1 MATTTM
7 FQRPRVEDGLSDE
20 EVFPF
25 GDNLSP
31 RKLYFQPNSTA
42 KSSFLSDEY
51 SRKSLREHSAPT
63 EGNEKV
69 GLLERRLS
77 LNLDPKISSE
87 VVRFSEEKAAGLRNS
102 KGEEWSVSLKHRLE
116 EDLDR
121 QVREALD
128 TPPLIR
134 IRRNH
139 EKARQKLQNLW
150 GTLSDEEDQ
159 DKLKEGEGCQDD
171 GNHGENKDNED
182 REDELSRVDTAASEI
197 RAKARHRRKPLHI
210 ALQRFQRL
218 QRSNYDEYPG
228 VFGLERS
235 IEEALAEEA
244 EEKKEEE
251 KKALE
256 EEKEKERSE
265 YYQPSPSLHLSPRAI
280 RIEMFKG
287 YTRNGFKQLLM
298 TGGNSKHLTRI
309 KSGIYMDRNGIIVTR
324 DGPFWPSEHGPLLP
338 TPRFICASPLEP
350 EKLMSAKDF
359 FQHRT
364 INDNDQS
371 RFPRPWRGKVVV
383 FDSERM
389 AKGQVPH
396 NVPEGCCPS
405 LSFESR
411 FESGNLRQA
420 RRIGQYEYELVLKTD
435 LYTSRHTQWFY
446 FRVQN
451 ALPGITYKFQI
462 VNLLK
467 RDSLYNYGMRPLVYS
482 DRMARDRTI
491 GWHRSGHHIS
501 YYQFY
506 NTSRNPLLQPDITY
520 FCLEWQMEF
529 PYEEDTYYLA
539 HCYPYTYTDLK
550 EHLDDLCNNEE
561 TGRHVRRDVLC
572 ETRAGNSCFLLTI
585 TEFPDE
591 ESKVNLRQAC
601 HRNKKGVVV
610 SARVHPGETQASWM
624 MKGLL
629 DFLTG
634 ESETAKEL
642 RENFIFKIVP
652 MLNPDGVIVGN
663 YRCSLAA
670 RDLNRNYRNPRK
682 DIFPTVYYIKE
693 MTEAFKRDHEIIVY
707 CDLHGHSRKPNVFMY
722 GCNSIQGRMGLDG
735 AEVFINERL
744 FPWLMAQK
752 APDKFAFGGCK
763 FQIKKCKESTGRV
776 VMWRTGIMNSF
787 TMEATFCGT
796 EKLGS
801 GPPRHFNIKDFQDI
815 GKTFCE
821 VVLDYVKTKENKS
834 KQSAMILDLTRHITH
849 MILQKRDMMPTNQ
862 PDLNDNNSDNEE
874 LSDDE
879 EKEKEEKTSSKPSS
893 SSDRETSKSN
903 IKSTKPA
910 KEKKTKAAPKAVLPP
925 HLLESPEYKDEKGNV
940 DVNKMIEA
948 MSTET
953 IEGCIRLLEQLEVTK
968 TLSESDTSEDSDS
981 ESEPEMKDPPKRK
994 KKKKK
999 QKRTKSLSALPA
1011 MNNVED
1017 KQKRNKTTDKTK
1029 KIPKTKYQDIPDL
1042 RNFQRKTSERECIY
1056 LEPVHLEI
1064 YPNSRVVCS
1073 RGHSRMSSREACAHC
1088 QRSRQPLRYWSHD
1101 RKPTKSPYELN
1112 CYPFK
1117 KMKKKDS
1124 KSQAPDWSGQKIDV
1138 SDWLETRP
1146 DTQKVRMTPST
1157 PSPRSH
1163 YSCDEVQNLRCLG
1176 RRHLGVVLNSRH
1188 QVKEVQDGLS
1198 ASQDG
1203 HGDVPQEDEQTSS
1216 KVSSTSGE
1224 TESVEDSESGL
1235 SSSSRKKQAAED
1247 TAPSILRNPL
1257 LQYQGVY
1264 KEKNLQ
1270 PFVLEGQ
1277 HVGPQESST
1286 RKSSIRKDN
1295 QSPNVPPVPPNTA
1308 EMLTLCP
1315 TLTTQELLSYEEY
1328 LYPASNTNTSDGK
1341 FQTQIR
1347 EDATTSKEPS
1357 KPLEPGKK
1365 LGQGKTEPKLLVR
1378 LKEGSRPS
1386 RGVSTNSF
1394 NGKFQAQHTEDT
1406 TTCIKQSQSSE
1417 PAKKLI
1423 HDKKDPKSIIRLKEG
1438 SRSVCESSEPLKEPA
1453 KKSNSD
1459 KKDPKPVVRLKEG
1472 AKSVGGSEGNKS
1484 VGIQAASFSS
1494 TEVRI
1499 SDKHNPVSDMDESA
1513 GKKKDLSEDCHQHW
1527 KEYAG
1532 YEWDATPWP
1541 ESAAYEYAAQD
1552 SCAEP
1557 AACECGAAFCSG
1569 CATPPSTNVKIPRYP
1584 PFVNRYANRSNHG
1597 IPIFSQERLQ
1607 ERAQKSLEKQK
1618 AALRLRQFLRQ
1629 QYPPGAWTCQR
1640 VEEKEKTRQDDRQQT
1655 ANVYYADEDNYKRF
1669 QSWMSMSRAVQAQKQ
1684 KSSQDI
1690 RNTFRLALSGQPDV
1704 FKHSYTHAGSMPPVS
1719 LQSEQLVHIGPEIR
1733 SVEPRLN
1740 QAAYPVNKPFNE
1752 DSEFSISSDDS
1763 ENQRFKI
1770 PMADLK
1776 SPYQRDMFPQ
1786 QWGEGLAARP
1796 PTHGRRAGVSP
1807 RASADQ
1813 NQVIRVR
1820 LTTRPDQ
1827 RLPSVD
1833 RLGSGSSSGKDTA
1846 KDNVLSR
1853 PGRQPVVSRNIKSAL
1868 SNDVLQSMAELTH
1881 SMFPRQPEGLLP
1893 SRGQGSV
1900 DQTEVL
1906 LERWK
1911 LRGDTQM
1918 PTSPRKPKPPSFE
1931 PLGE

>member
-256 EEKEKERSE
+256 EEKERETSQ

-903 IKSTKPA
+903 VKSTKPA
-910 KEKKTKAAPKAVLPP
+910 KEKKSKAAPKAVLPP

-1017 KQKRNKTTDKTK
+1017 KQKRNKTT
-1029 KIPKTKYQDIPDL
+1029 
-1042 RNFQRKTSERECIY
+1042 
-1056 LEPVHLEI
+1056 
-1064 YPNSRVVCS
+1064 
-1073 RGHSRMSSREACAHC
+1073 
-1088 QRSRQPLRYWSHD
+1088 
-1101 RKPTKSPYELN
+1101 
-1112 CYPFK
+1112 
-1117 KMKKKDS
+1117 
-1124 KSQAPDWSGQKIDV
+1124 
-1138 SDWLETRP
+1138 
-1146 DTQKVRMTPST
+1146 
-1157 PSPRSH
+1157 
-1163 YSCDEVQNLRCLG
+1163 
-1176 RRHLGVVLNSRH
+1176 
-1188 QVKEVQDGLS
+1188 
-1198 ASQDG
+1198 
-1203 HGDVPQEDEQTSS
+1203 
-1216 KVSSTSGE
+1216 
-1224 TESVEDSESGL
+1224 
-1235 SSSSRKKQAAED
+1235 
-1247 TAPSILRNPL
+1247 
-1257 LQYQGVY
+1257 
-1264 KEKNLQ
+1264 
-1270 PFVLEGQ
+1270 
-1277 HVGPQESST
+1277 
-1286 RKSSIRKDN
+1286 
-1295 QSPNVPPVPPNTA
+1295 
-1308 EMLTLCP
+1308 
-1315 TLTTQELLSYEEY
+1315 
-1328 LYPASNTNTSDGK
+1328 
-1341 FQTQIR
+1341 
-1347 EDATTSKEPS
+1347 
-1357 KPLEPGKK
+1357 
-1365 LGQGKTEPKLLVR
+1365 
-1378 LKEGSRPS
+1378 
-1386 RGVSTNSF
+1386 
-1394 NGKFQAQHTEDT
+1394 
-1406 TTCIKQSQSSE
+1406 
-1417 PAKKLI
+1417 
-1423 HDKKDPKSIIRLKEG
+1423 
-1438 SRSVCESSEPLKEPA
+1438 
-1453 KKSNSD
+1453 
-1459 KKDPKPVVRLKEG
+1459 
-1472 AKSVGGSEGNKS
+1472 
-1484 VGIQAASFSS
+1484 
-1494 TEVRI
+1494 
-1499 SDKHNPVSDMDESA
+1499 
-1513 GKKKDLSEDCHQHW
+1513 
-1527 KEYAG
+1527 
-1532 YEWDATPWP
+1532 
-1541 ESAAYEYAAQD
+1541 
-1552 SCAEP
+1552 
-1557 AACECGAAFCSG
+1557 
-1569 CATPPSTNVKIPRYP
+1569 TPPSTNVKIPRYP

-1629 QYPPGAWTCQR
+1629 QYPPGAWTCR
-1640 VEEKEKTRQDDRQQT
+1640 VEEKEKTRPDDRQQT

-1786 QWGEGLAARP
+1786 QWGEGHAARP

-1853 PGRQPVVSRNIKSAL
+1853 PGRQQPVVSRNIKSAL

-1911 LRGDTQM
+1911 LRGDAQM

>member
-1 MATTTM
+1 MATTM

-20 EVFPF
+20 DSREVFPF
-25 GDNLSP
+25 GDSLSP
-31 RKLYFQPNSTA
+31 RQLYFQPNSTA

-69 GLLERRLS
+69 GVLERRLS
-77 LNLDPKISSE
+77 LNLDPKISKE

-102 KGEEWSVSLKHRLE
+102 KGEEWSVSLRHRLE

-139 EKARQKLQNLW
+139 EKARRKLQNLW
-150 GTLSDEEDQ
+150 GTLSDEDEQ
-159 DKLKEGEGCQDD
+159 DRLKDGDGGHDN
-171 GNHGENKDNED
+171 GNHGENKDDED
-182 REDELSRVDTAASEI
+182 KEDELSRVDMAATEI

-244 EEKKEEE
+244 EEKKEE

-256 EEKEKERSE
+256 EEKEKEASE
-265 YYQPSPSLHLSPRAI
+265 CYQPSPSLHLSPRAI

-338 TPRFICASPLEP
+338 TPRFISVSPLEP
-350 EKLMSAKDF
+350 EQLMSAKDF

-364 INDNDQS
+364 INDNDPS
-371 RFPRPWRGKVVV
+371 RFPRQWRGKVVV

-482 DRMARDRTI
+482 ERMARDRTI

-506 NTSRNPLLQPDITY
+506 NTSRNPLLQPDINY

-550 EHLDDLCNNEE
+550 EHLDDLCNTEE

-591 ESKVNLRQAC
+591 ESKLNLRQAC
-601 HRNKKGVVV
+601 HRGKKGVVV

-642 RENFIFKIVP
+642 RHNFIFKIVP

-682 DIFPTVYYIKE
+682 EIFPTVYCVKE
-693 MTEAFKRDHEIIVY
+693 MTENFKREHEIIVY

-722 GCNSIQGRMGLDG
+722 GCNSLQGRMGLDG

-821 VVLDYVKTKENKS
+821 VVLDYVKAKENKS

-849 MILQKRDMMPTNQ
+849 MILQKRDMMPANQ
-862 PDLNDNNSDNEE
+862 PELNENLSDNEE

-879 EKEKEEKTSSKPSS
+879 EKEKEEKPSSKPSS
-893 SSDRETSKSN
+893 SSDRETSKPST
-903 IKSTKPA
+903 KSTKPG
-910 KEKKTKAAPKAVLPP
+910 KEKKSRAAPKAVLPP
-925 HLLESPEYKDEKGNV
+925 HLLESPEYKDEKGQV

-1088 QRSRQPLRYWSHD
+1088 RKSRDHQPLKYWSHD
-1101 RKPTKSPYELN
+1101 RKPIKSPYELN

-1117 KMKKKDS
+1117 KMKKKNS
-1124 KSQAPDWSGQKIDV
+1124 KFQAPDWSGQKIDV
-1138 SDWLETRP
+1138 SDWLDKRP
-1146 DTQKVRMTPST
+1146 DTRKLRMTPSS
-1157 PSPRSH
+1157 PSVL
-1163 YSCDEVQNLRCLG
+1163 SCEEVQNLRCLG

-1188 QVKEVQDGLS
+1188 QPKEEKLSRKDQDGLPT
-1198 ASQDG
+1198 SQEGGEDIS
-1203 HGDVPQEDEQTSS
+1203 QEDVQTSS

-1224 TESVEDSESGL
+1224 TESLGDSESGQ
-1235 SSSSRKKQAAED
+1235 SSSTSKKQVNIAQDAAP
-1247 TAPSILRNPL
+1247 TVLRNSS
-1257 LQYQGVY
+1257 QQNHGVY
-1264 KEKNLQ
+1264 KEKKFPQSLI
-1270 PFVLEGQ
+1270 LEGQ
-1277 HVGPQESST
+1277 PVASQERST
-1286 RKSSIRKDN
+1286 G
-1295 QSPNVPPVPPNTA
+1295 QSKVREPPSVPPVPPNTA
-1308 EMLTLCP
+1308 EMLALCP
-1315 TLTTQELLSYEEY
+1315 TLTTQELLGYEEC
-1328 LYPASNTNTSDGK
+1328 LYPDSNPNTLNGK
-1341 FQTQIR
+1341 FQTQTQHW
-1347 EDATTSKEPS
+1347 EDSATHIEASLPSEPD
-1357 KPLEPGKK
+1357 KK
-1365 LGQGKTEPKLLVR
+1365 LSHDKKDSKTVLSKKTGLGSVSLSTSEPLQPSEPAKKSRADKKDEKSVVR
-1378 LKEGSRPS
+1378 LKEGSRPVHGS
-1386 RGVSTNSF
+1386 G
-1394 NGKFQAQHTEDT
+1394 AQ
-1406 TTCIKQSQSSE
+1406 S
-1417 PAKKLI
+1417 
-1423 HDKKDPKSIIRLKEG
+1423 
-1438 SRSVCESSEPLKEPA
+1438 
-1453 KKSNSD
+1453 
-1459 KKDPKPVVRLKEG
+1459 
-1472 AKSVGGSEGNKS
+1472 KSVG
-1484 VGIQAASFSS
+1484 VQAANFPSS
-1494 TEVRI
+1494 DVDAMEKRN
-1499 SDKHNPVSDMDESA
+1499 SVSNKDESS
-1513 GKKKDLSEDCHQHW
+1513 GKKEKDSESVHWNW
-1527 KEYAG
+1527 KEYSG
-1532 YEWDATPWP
+1532 YEWDATTWP

-1569 CATPPSTNVKIPRYP
+1569 CATPPTTNVKIPKYP

-1618 AALRLRQFLRQ
+1618 AALRLRRYLKEQNF
-1629 QYPPGAWTCQR
+1629 PSGSWTCR
-1640 VEEKEKTRQDDRQQT
+1640 VEEKEKTRQDDRQPT

-1719 LQSEQLVHIGPEIR
+1719 LQAEQLVHIGPEIR

-1740 QAAYPVNKPFNE
+1740 QAAYPVNKPFTTE
-1752 DSEFSISSDDS
+1752 DSEFSVSSDDS

-1776 SPYQRDMFPQ
+1776 SPYQRDIFPQ

-1807 RASADQ
+1807 RAPADQ

-1820 LTTRPDQ
+1820 LTTRPEQ

-1893 SRGQGSV
+1893 ARGQGSV

-1911 LRGDTQM
+1911 LRGDNQM
-1918 PTSPRKPKPPSFE
+1918 PTSPRKSKPPSFQ

>member
-1 MATTTM
+1 MATTM

-20 EVFPF
+20 DSREVFPF
-25 GDNLSP
+25 GDSLSP
-31 RKLYFQPNSTA
+31 RQLYFQPNSTA

-69 GLLERRLS
+69 GMLERRLS
-77 LNLDPKISSE
+77 LNLDPKISKE

-102 KGEEWSVSLKHRLE
+102 KGEEWSVSLRHRLE

-139 EKARQKLQNLW
+139 EKARRKLQNLW
-150 GTLSDEEDQ
+150 GTLSDEDDQ
-159 DKLKEGEGCQDD
+159 DRLKDGEGCQDN
-171 GNHGENKDNED
+171 GNHGENKDDED
-182 REDELSRVDTAASEI
+182 KEDELSRVDTAATEI

-244 EEKKEEE
+244 EEKKEE

-256 EEKEKERSE
+256 EEKEKEASE
-265 YYQPSPSLHLSPRAI
+265 CYQPSPSLHLSPRAI

-338 TPRFICASPLEP
+338 TPRFISVSPLEP
-350 EKLMSAKDF
+350 EQLMSAKDF

-364 INDNDQS
+364 INDNDPS
-371 RFPRPWRGKVVV
+371 RFPRQWRGKVVV

-506 NTSRNPLLQPDITY
+506 NTSRNPLLQPDINY

-550 EHLDDLCNNEE
+550 EHLDDLCNTEE

-591 ESKVNLRQAC
+591 ESKLNLRQAC
-601 HRNKKGVVV
+601 HRGKKGVVV

-642 RENFIFKIVP
+642 RHNFIFKIVP

-682 DIFPTVYYIKE
+682 EIFPTVYCVKE
-693 MTEAFKRDHEIIVY
+693 MTENFKREHEIIVY

-722 GCNSIQGRMGLDG
+722 GCNSLQGRMGLDG

-821 VVLDYVKTKENKS
+821 VVLDYVKAKENKS

-849 MILQKRDMMPTNQ
+849 MILQKRDMMPANQ
-862 PDLNDNNSDNEE
+862 PELNENLSDNEE

-879 EKEKEEKTSSKPSS
+879 EKEKEEKPSSKPSS
-893 SSDRETSKSN
+893 SSDRETSKP
-903 IKSTKPA
+903 STKSSKPG
-910 KEKKTKAAPKAVLPP
+910 KEKKSRAAPKAVLPP
-925 HLLESPEYKDEKGNV
+925 HLLESPEYKDEKGQV

-1017 KQKRNKTTDKTK
+1017 KQKRNKTT
-1029 KIPKTKYQDIPDL
+1029 
-1042 RNFQRKTSERECIY
+1042 
-1056 LEPVHLEI
+1056 
-1064 YPNSRVVCS
+1064 
-1073 RGHSRMSSREACAHC
+1073 
-1088 QRSRQPLRYWSHD
+1088 
-1101 RKPTKSPYELN
+1101 
-1112 CYPFK
+1112 
-1117 KMKKKDS
+1117 
-1124 KSQAPDWSGQKIDV
+1124 
-1138 SDWLETRP
+1138 
-1146 DTQKVRMTPST
+1146 
-1157 PSPRSH
+1157 
-1163 YSCDEVQNLRCLG
+1163 
-1176 RRHLGVVLNSRH
+1176 
-1188 QVKEVQDGLS
+1188 
-1198 ASQDG
+1198 
-1203 HGDVPQEDEQTSS
+1203 
-1216 KVSSTSGE
+1216 
-1224 TESVEDSESGL
+1224 
-1235 SSSSRKKQAAED
+1235 
-1247 TAPSILRNPL
+1247 
-1257 LQYQGVY
+1257 
-1264 KEKNLQ
+1264 
-1270 PFVLEGQ
+1270 
-1277 HVGPQESST
+1277 
-1286 RKSSIRKDN
+1286 
-1295 QSPNVPPVPPNTA
+1295 
-1308 EMLTLCP
+1308 
-1315 TLTTQELLSYEEY
+1315 
-1328 LYPASNTNTSDGK
+1328 
-1341 FQTQIR
+1341 
-1347 EDATTSKEPS
+1347 
-1357 KPLEPGKK
+1357 
-1365 LGQGKTEPKLLVR
+1365 
-1378 LKEGSRPS
+1378 
-1386 RGVSTNSF
+1386 
-1394 NGKFQAQHTEDT
+1394 
-1406 TTCIKQSQSSE
+1406 
-1417 PAKKLI
+1417 
-1423 HDKKDPKSIIRLKEG
+1423 
-1438 SRSVCESSEPLKEPA
+1438 
-1453 KKSNSD
+1453 
-1459 KKDPKPVVRLKEG
+1459 
-1472 AKSVGGSEGNKS
+1472 
-1484 VGIQAASFSS
+1484 
-1494 TEVRI
+1494 
-1499 SDKHNPVSDMDESA
+1499 
-1513 GKKKDLSEDCHQHW
+1513 
-1527 KEYAG
+1527 
-1532 YEWDATPWP
+1532 
-1541 ESAAYEYAAQD
+1541 
-1552 SCAEP
+1552 
-1557 AACECGAAFCSG
+1557 
-1569 CATPPSTNVKIPRYP
+1569 TPPTTNVKIPKYP

-1607 ERAQKSLEKQK
+1607 ERAQK
-1618 AALRLRQFLRQ
+1618 
-1629 QYPPGAWTCQR
+1629 R
-1640 VEEKEKTRQDDRQQT
+1640 VEEKEKTRQDDRQPT

-1719 LQSEQLVHIGPEIR
+1719 LQAEQLVHIGPEIR

-1740 QAAYPVNKPFNE
+1740 QAAYPVNKPFNTE
-1752 DSEFSISSDDS
+1752 DSEFSVSSDDS

-1776 SPYQRDMFPQ
+1776 SPYQRDIFPQ

-1796 PTHGRRAGVSP
+1796 PTHGRRAGMSP
-1807 RASADQ
+1807 RATADQ

-1820 LTTRPDQ
+1820 LTTRPEQ

-1893 SRGQGSV
+1893 ARGQGSM

-1911 LRGDTQM
+1911 LRGDNQM
-1918 PTSPRKPKPPSFE
+1918 PTSPRKSKPPSFQ

>member
-1 MATTTM
+1 MATTM

-20 EVFPF
+20 DSREVFPF
-25 GDNLSP
+25 GDSLSP
-31 RKLYFQPNSTA
+31 RQLYFQPNSTA

-69 GLLERRLS
+69 GMLERRLS
-77 LNLDPKISSE
+77 LNLDPKISKE

-102 KGEEWSVSLKHRLE
+102 KGEEWSVSLRHRLE

-139 EKARQKLQNLW
+139 EKARRKLQNLW
-150 GTLSDEEDQ
+150 GTLSDEDDQ
-159 DKLKEGEGCQDD
+159 DRLKDGEGCQDN
-171 GNHGENKDNED
+171 GNHGENK
-182 REDELSRVDTAASEI
+182 
-197 RAKARHRRKPLHI
+197 
-210 ALQRFQRL
+210 
-218 QRSNYDEYPG
+218 G

-244 EEKKEEE
+244 EEKKEE

-256 EEKEKERSE
+256 EEKEKEASE
-265 YYQPSPSLHLSPRAI
+265 CYQPSPSLHLSPRAI

-338 TPRFICASPLEP
+338 TPRFISVSPLEP
-350 EKLMSAKDF
+350 EQLMSAKDF

-364 INDNDQS
+364 INDNDPS
-371 RFPRPWRGKVVV
+371 RFPRQWRGKVVV

-506 NTSRNPLLQPDITY
+506 NTSRNPLLQPDINY

-550 EHLDDLCNNEE
+550 EHLDDLCNTEE

-591 ESKVNLRQAC
+591 ESKLNLRQAC
-601 HRNKKGVVV
+601 HRGKKGVVV

-642 RENFIFKIVP
+642 RHNFIFKIVP

-682 DIFPTVYYIKE
+682 EIFPTVYCVKE
-693 MTEAFKRDHEIIVY
+693 MTENFKREHEIIVY

-722 GCNSIQGRMGLDG
+722 GCNSLQGRMGLDG

-821 VVLDYVKTKENKS
+821 VVLDYVKAKENKS

-849 MILQKRDMMPTNQ
+849 MILQKRDMMPANQ
-862 PDLNDNNSDNEE
+862 PELNENLSDNEE

-879 EKEKEEKTSSKPSS
+879 EKEKEEKPSSKPSS
-893 SSDRETSKSN
+893 SSDRETSKP
-903 IKSTKPA
+903 STKSSKPG
-910 KEKKTKAAPKAVLPP
+910 KEKKSRAAPKAVLPP
-925 HLLESPEYKDEKGNV
+925 HLLESPEYKDEKGQV

-1073 RGHSRMSSREACAHC
+1073 RGHSRMSSREACSHC
-1088 QRSRQPLRYWSHD
+1088 RKSRDHQPLKYWSHD
-1101 RKPTKSPYELN
+1101 RKPIKSPYELN

-1117 KMKKKDS
+1117 KMKKKES
-1124 KSQAPDWSGQKIDV
+1124 KFQAPDWSGQKIDV
-1138 SDWLETRP
+1138 SDWLDKRP
-1146 DTQKVRMTPST
+1146 DTRKHRMTPSS
-1157 PSPRSH
+1157 PSVF
-1163 YSCDEVQNLRCLG
+1163 SCEEVQNLRCLG

-1188 QVKEVQDGLS
+1188 QAKEDKLSRKDQDGLPM
-1198 ASQDG
+1198 SQEG
-1203 HGDVPQEDEQTSS
+1203 GEDVSQEDVQTSS

-1224 TESVEDSESGL
+1224 TESLGDSESGQSSPTSKKKANIAQDAAPTVL
-1235 SSSSRKKQAAED
+1235 SKSSQQ
-1247 TAPSILRNPL
+1247 N
-1257 LQYQGVY
+1257 QGVY
-1264 KEKNLQ
+1264 KEKKHPG
-1270 PFVLEGQ
+1270 PFILEGQ
-1277 HVGPQESST
+1277 PVASQERST
-1286 RKSSIRKDN
+1286 G
-1295 QSPNVPPVPPNTA
+1295 QSKVREDSRPPSVPPVPPNTA
-1308 EMLTLCP
+1308 EMLALCP
-1315 TLTTQELLSYEEY
+1315 ALTTQELLGYEEC
-1328 LYPASNTNTSDGK
+1328 LYPDSNPNTLNGK
-1341 FQTQIR
+1341 FQTQTQHW
-1347 EDATTSKEPS
+1347 EDGTTHIEASLPSEPD
-1357 KPLEPGKK
+1357 KK
-1365 LGQGKTEPKLLVR
+1365 LSHDKKDSKTILRKKTGLGSVSLSTSEPLQ
-1378 LKEGSRPS
+1378 P
-1386 RGVSTNSF
+1386 
-1394 NGKFQAQHTEDT
+1394 
-1406 TTCIKQSQSSE
+1406 SE
-1417 PAKKLI
+1417 PAKKLRA
-1423 HDKKDPKSIIRLKEG
+1423 DKKDTKS
-1438 SRSVCESSEPLKEPA
+1438 
-1453 KKSNSD
+1453 
-1459 KKDPKPVVRLKEG
+1459 VVRLKEDSRPVHGSG
-1472 AKSVGGSEGNKS
+1472 AQSKSVGVQAANFPSSDVDAMDKCKS
-1484 VGIQAASFSS
+1484 VSN
-1494 TEVRI
+1494 R
-1499 SDKHNPVSDMDESA
+1499 DESS
-1513 GKKKDLSEDCHQHW
+1513 GKKEKDLENVHWHW
-1527 KEYAG
+1527 KEYSG
-1532 YEWDATPWP
+1532 YEWDATTWP

-1569 CATPPSTNVKIPRYP
+1569 CATPPTTNVKIPKYP

-1618 AALRLRQFLRQ
+1618 AALRLRRYLREQ
-1629 QYPPGAWTCQR
+1629 NFPSGSWTCR
-1640 VEEKEKTRQDDRQQT
+1640 VEEKEKTRQDDRQPT

-1719 LQSEQLVHIGPEIR
+1719 LQAEQLVHIGPEIR

-1740 QAAYPVNKPFNE
+1740 QAAYPVNKPFNTE
-1752 DSEFSISSDDS
+1752 DSEFSVSSDDS

-1776 SPYQRDMFPQ
+1776 SPYQRDIFPQ

-1796 PTHGRRAGVSP
+1796 PTHGRRAGMSP
-1807 RASADQ
+1807 RATADQ

-1820 LTTRPDQ
+1820 LTTRPEQ

-1893 SRGQGSV
+1893 ARGQGSM

-1911 LRGDTQM
+1911 LRGDNQM
-1918 PTSPRKPKPPSFE
+1918 PTSPRKSKPPSFQ

>member
-1 MATTTM
+1 MATTM
-7 FQRPRVEDGLSDE
+7 FQCPRVEDGLSDE
-20 EVFPF
+20 EFLPF

-31 RKLYFQPNSTA
+31 RQLYFQPNSTA
-42 KSSFLSDEY
+42 KSSFLSDEF

-69 GLLERRLS
+69 GPLERRLS

-87 VVRFSEEKAAGLRNS
+87 VVRFSQEKAAGLRNS

-116 EDLDR
+116 ADLDR

-139 EKARQKLQNLW
+139 ERARQKLQNLW
-150 GTLSDEEDQ
+150 GTLSDDEDQ
-159 DKLKEGEGCQDD
+159 DKKDGDGCQDD
-171 GNHGENKDNED
+171 GNRGKNK
-182 REDELSRVDTAASEI
+182 
-197 RAKARHRRKPLHI
+197 
-210 ALQRFQRL
+210 
-218 QRSNYDEYPG
+218 G

-244 EEKKEEE
+244 EDKKEE

-256 EEKEKERSE
+256 EEKEKMVSE

-298 TGGNSKHLTRI
+298 TGGSSKHLTRI

-338 TPRFICASPLEP
+338 TPRFISVSPLDP

-364 INDNDQS
+364 INDNDPT

-446 FRVQN
+446 FRIQN

-506 NTSRNPLLQPDITY
+506 NTSRNPLLQPDINY

-550 EHLDDLCNNEE
+550 EHLDDLCNSEE

-591 ESKVNLRQAC
+591 ESKLNLRQAC
-601 HRNKKGVVV
+601 HRGKKGVVV

-682 DIFPTVYYIKE
+682 EIFPTVYYIKE

-821 VVLDYVKTKENKS
+821 VVLDYIKTKENKS

-849 MILQKRDMMPTNQ
+849 MILQKRDMMPANQ
-862 PDLNDNNSDNEE
+862 PDLNENVSDNEE
-874 LSDDE
+874 LSDEE

-893 SSDRETSKSN
+893 SSDRETSKPN
-903 IKSTKPA
+903 TKSTKPA
-910 KEKKTKAAPKAVLPP
+910 KKTRAAPKAVLPP
-925 HLLESPEYKDEKGNV
+925 HLLESPEYKDEKGQV

-1017 KQKRNKTTDKTK
+1017 KQKRNKTTDKK

-1088 QRSRQPLRYWSHD
+1088 RKSHDHPLRYWSHD

-1138 SDWLETRP
+1138 SDWLDRRP
-1146 DTQKVRMTPST
+1146 DTRRLRMTPST
-1157 PSPRSH
+1157 PSPRSLL
-1163 YSCDEVQNLRCLG
+1163 SCDEVQNLRCLG

-1188 QVKEVQDGLS
+1188 QVKGGDVSTKDQDGLPT
-1198 ASQDG
+1198 SQDG
-1203 HGDVPQEDEQTSS
+1203 HEDASQEDAQTSS
-1216 KVSSTSGE
+1216 KISSTSGE
-1224 TESVEDSESGL
+1224 SESAEDSESGQ
-1235 SSSSRKKQAAED
+1235 SSSSRKKEVKVDQDAA
-1247 TAPSILRNPL
+1247 TLILKNPS
-1257 LQYQGVY
+1257 QQDQDVY
-1264 KEKNLQ
+1264 KEKKRPR
-1270 PFVLEGQ
+1270 PFILEGLP
-1277 HVGPQESST
+1277 VGSQERSSRQPNV
-1286 RKSSIRKDN
+1286 RKNN
-1295 QSPNVPPVPPNTA
+1295 QSPDVPPVPPNTA
-1308 EMLTLCP
+1308 DMLALCP
-1315 TLTTQELLSYEEY
+1315 TLTTQELLSYEEC
-1328 LYPASNTNTSDGK
+1328 LYPAPNTNTIDGK
-1341 FQTQIR
+1341 FQT
-1347 EDATTSKEPS
+1347 ESCKDARTCAEPS
-1357 KPLEPGKK
+1357 VPLELAKK
-1365 LGQGKTEPKLLVR
+1365 LICDEKGPESVTVVR
-1378 LKEGSRPS
+1378 LKENSRPVC
-1386 RGVSTNSF
+1386 G
-1394 NGKFQAQHTEDT
+1394 
-1406 TTCIKQSQSSE
+1406 
-1417 PAKKLI
+1417 
-1423 HDKKDPKSIIRLKEG
+1423 SII
-1438 SRSVCESSEPLKEPA
+1438 ESSEPLDQT
-1453 KKSNSD
+1453 KKLNHD
-1459 KKDPKPVVRLKEG
+1459 KKGSKSVVRLKKDTKPVRGSG
-1472 AKSVGGSEGNKS
+1472 ANKS
-1484 VGIQAASFSS
+1484 VGTQAANFPSS
-1494 TEVRI
+1494 EAGM
-1499 SDKHNPVSDMDESA
+1499 SDKHNLASTRDENPV
-1513 GKKKDLSEDCHQHW
+1513 KKDLSEDCYQHW

-1541 ESAAYEYAAQD
+1541 ERAAYKCAAQD
-1552 SCAEP
+1552 SCTEP
-1557 AACECGAAFCSG
+1557 AACECGATLCAG

-1607 ERAQKSLEKQK
+1607 ERAQKSVEKQK
-1618 AALRLRQFLRQ
+1618 AALRLRRFLRQ
-1629 QYPPGAWTCQR
+1629 QSSGAWTCR
-1640 VEEKEKTRQDDRQQT
+1640 VEEKDKTRQDDRQQT
-1655 ANVYYADEDNYKRF
+1655 ANVYYTDEDNYKRF

-1704 FKHSYTHAGSMPPVS
+1704 FKHTYTHAGSMPPVS
-1719 LQSEQLVHIGPEIR
+1719 LQAEQLVHIGPEIR
-1733 SVEPRLN
+1733 AVEPRLN
-1740 QAAYPVNKPFNE
+1740 QAVYPINKPFNNE

-1796 PTHGRRAGVSP
+1796 PTHGRRAGMSP
-1807 RASADQ
+1807 RAAPDQ

-1820 LTTRPDQ
+1820 LTTRADQ

-1853 PGRQPVVSRNIKSAL
+1853 PARQPAVVSRNIKSAL

-1911 LRGDTQM
+1911 LRGDAQM